1 MLVIG
6 FLIRVREGH
15 LEIYYFPHMASTGL
29 QHESDDDMDEFM
41 EKFKTMKYKNGFN
54 EDTWEEVRSDKLLP

>member
-1 MLVIG
+1 
-6 FLIRVREGH
+6 
-15 LEIYYFPHMASTGL
+15 MASTGL

-54 EDTWEEVRSDKLLP
+54 EDTWEDVRIDQLLP